1 MLESAVAFLETGV
14 SDLGLIQEKFDAMTM
29 AINDLQDVFWENG
42 CEIEKAE
49 REIIAADVDEIL
61 QWFDIDLDVEDAI
74 RERDW

>member
-1 MLESAVAFLETGV
+1 MLESAVAFLETGCV
-14 SDLGLIQEKFDAMTM
+14 
-29 AINDLQDVFWENG
+29 
-42 CEIEKAE
+42 IEKAE